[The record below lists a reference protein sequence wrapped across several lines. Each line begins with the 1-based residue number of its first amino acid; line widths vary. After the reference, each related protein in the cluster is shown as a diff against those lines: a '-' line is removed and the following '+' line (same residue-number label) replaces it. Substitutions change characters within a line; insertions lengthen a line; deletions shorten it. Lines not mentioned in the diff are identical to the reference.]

1 MLNKI
6 LGLKT
11 AVGLPSQ
18 KLAVEHDTTKETK
31 TWGKFSSRGHGVG
44 AAQVWEIKKLLR
56 LDKALSHSD

>member
-6 LGLKT
+6 RGLKT
-11 AVGLPSQ
+11 AVG
-18 KLAVEHDTTKETK
+18 LAVEHDTTKETK